1 MPMPTGRDRAANA
14 PAASLRGVT
23 RQANLQA
30 LEVDKTMIMGVLDSS
45 GPVTALQVRCGR
57 RLPRSTAL
65 ADRGVAPPDP
75 SWARNRTTGVGVFRH
90 AGGESGAPP

>member
-1 MPMPTGRDRAANA
+1 LGGVTAIIVGLLVTSKMPMPTGRDRAANA

-45 GPVTALQVRCGR
+45 GPRYCPAGPMRPSFTSQHRAGR
-57 RLPRSTAL
+57 
-65 ADRGVAPPDP
+65 
-75 SWARNRTTGVGVFRH
+75 
-90 AGGESGAPP
+90 